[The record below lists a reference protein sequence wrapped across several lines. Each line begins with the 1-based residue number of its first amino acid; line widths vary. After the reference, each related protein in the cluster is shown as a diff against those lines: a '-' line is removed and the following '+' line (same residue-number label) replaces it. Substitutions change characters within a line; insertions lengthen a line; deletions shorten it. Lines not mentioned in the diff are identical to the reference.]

1 MQFLFIHQNFPGQFR
16 HIAKALAQDDRHQ
29 IVAIGHFPG
38 FQGVSILDPK
48 IKLFGYNPFKAS
60 HAETHHYL
68 RDFEGHIRRGQE
80 VLRVA
85 QRLKNQ
91 GFYPEVIVVHPG
103 WGEALFLQ
111 DIFPL
116 ARLVLYCE
124 YYYHST
130 GGDVGFDPE
139 FPTSF
144 NDYPRVRIKNS
155 TQLLSLSTCDSGI
168 SPTLWQKSLYPIE
181 YQSKLSVI
189 HEGIDTALLRPDST
203 ATFSINGHNFI
214 KGDEIVTFVARNL
227 EPYRG
232 FHTFLRMLPILQAQR
247 PDMQVIMVG
256 GDDVSYGRRLPEG
269 QAYRDKYVLELK
281 EQVDWTRVHFVG
293 KLPYTEYLKVL
304 KISACHV
311 YLTYPFVLSWSMLE
325 AMSVGCLVVASNTAP
340 VTEVIE
346 HEKNGLLADFFD
358 TEQLAERIA
367 NVLKAPAD
375 YEAMRQS
382 ARQTIVERFDLNSIC
397 LPTMVDYLTKVNE
410 R

>member
-16 HIAKALAQDDRHQ
+16 HIAKALAQDDAHQ
-29 IVAIGHFPG
+29 VVAIGHFPG
-38 FQGVSILDPK
+38 FQGVSTLDPK
-48 IKLFGYNPFKAS
+48 IKLFGYKTSKAS

-139 FPTSF
+139 FSTSF
-144 NDYPRVRIKNS
+144 DDYPRVRIKNS

-168 SPTLWQKSLYPIE
+168 SPTPWQKSLYPIE

-189 HEGIDTALLRPDST
+189 HEGIDTVLLRPDST
-203 ATFSINGHNFI
+203 ATFTINGHNFI

-232 FHTFLRMLPILQAQR
+232 FHTFLRMLPILQTQR
-247 PDMQVIMVG
+247 PEMQVIMVG

-346 HEKNGLLADFFD
+346 HEKNGLLVNFFD
-358 TEQLAERIA
+358 TQQLAEGIA
-367 NVLKAPAD
+367 NVLKAPVD
-375 YEAMRQS
+375 YEAMRQN
-382 ARQTIVERFDLNSIC
+382 ARQTIIERFDLNSIC
-397 LPTMVDYLTKVNE
+397 LPTMVDYLTKVNQ

>member
-1 MQFLFIHQNFPGQFR
+1 M
-16 HIAKALAQDDRHQ
+16 
-29 IVAIGHFPG
+29 
-38 FQGVSILDPK
+38 
-48 IKLFGYNPFKAS
+48 
-60 HAETHHYL
+60 
-68 RDFEGHIRRGQE
+68 
-80 VLRVA
+80 LRVA

-144 NDYPRVRIKNS
+144 DDYPRVRIKNS

-189 HEGIDTALLRPDST
+189 HEGIDTVLLRPDST
-203 ATFSINGHNFI
+203 ATFTINGHNFI

-232 FHTFLRMLPILQAQR
+232 FHTFLRMLPILQTQR
-247 PDMQVIMVG
+247 PEMQVIMVG

-346 HEKNGLLADFFD
+346 HEKNGLLVNFFD
-358 TEQLAERIA
+358 TQQLAEGIA
-367 NVLKAPAD
+367 NVLKAPVD
-375 YEAMRQS
+375 YEAMRQN
-382 ARQTIVERFDLNSIC
+382 ARQTIIERFDLNSIC
-397 LPTMVDYLTKVNE
+397 LPTMVDYLTKVNQ

>member
-16 HIAKALAQDDRHQ
+16 HIVKALAQDVTHQ
-29 IVAIGHFPG
+29 VVAIGHFPN
-38 FQGVSILDPK
+38 FQGPSPLDPK
-48 IKLFGYNPFKAS
+48 IQLFGYKTPKAS

-144 NDYPRVRIKNS
+144 DDYPRVRIKNS
-155 TQLLSLSTCDSGI
+155 TQLLSISTCDSGI

-189 HEGIDTALLRPDST
+189 HEGIDTVLLSPDST
-203 ATFSINGHNFI
+203 GTFTINGHNFI
-214 KGDEIVTFVARNL
+214 NGDEIVTFVARNL

-247 PDMQVIMVG
+247 PEMQVIMVG

-269 QAYRDKYVLELK
+269 QAYRDKYCLELAEK
-281 EQVDWTRVHFVG
+281 VDWTRVHFAG
-293 KLPYTEYLKVL
+293 RLPYAEYLKVL
-304 KISACHV
+304 QISACHV

-346 HEKNGLLADFFD
+346 HEKNGLLVDFFD
-358 TEQLAERIA
+358 IEQLAEGIA
-367 NVLKAPAD
+367 NVLKAPVD